1 MRIAQV
7 SPLYERVPPVAY
19 GGVERVVA
27 WLVDG
32 LVARGHDVTLFASGD
47 SRTRARLVSG
57 SDCAIRLIEDTAD
70 PQAFHF
76 AMLEEV
82 VRRADEF
89 DIVHFHTDYQSFPFA
104 RRLCCPA
111 LTTLHWRLDVPGLS
125 TLYRQFADMPVVSIS
140 AAQRTPLPWLN
151 WRATVHHGLPAD
163 LLRFHE
169 TPGDYAAFLGRI
181 SPVKRPDR
189 AIEIARRAGV
199 PLRIAAKIDN
209 GDRAYFDEEIAGLFE
224 LPHVEYCGEVDDSCK
239 NDFLGQARAL
249 LFPIDWPE
257 PFGLVMI
264 EALACG
270 TPVIAFDHGAAH
282 EIVEHGVTGF
292 LVQSVDEAV
301 AALAKIDS
309 ISRAACR
316 TAFERRFT
324 VERMVDQYAGI
335 YQAMLRD
342 TRDTRNTHDTHDTQP
357 LQTD

>member
-189 AIEIARRAGV
+189 AIEIARRAAV

-209 GDRAYFDEEIAGLFE
+209 GDRAYFEEEIAGLFE

-249 LFPIDWPE
+249 LFPIDW
-257 PFGLVMI
+257 VKNYNMI
-264 EALACG
+264 IL
-270 TPVIAFDHGAAH
+270 
-282 EIVEHGVTGF
+282 
-292 LVQSVDEAV
+292 L
-301 AALAKIDS
+301 
-309 ISRAACR
+309 
-316 TAFERRFT
+316 
-324 VERMVDQYAGI
+324 
-335 YQAMLRD
+335 
-342 TRDTRNTHDTHDTQP
+342 
-357 LQTD
+357 

>member
-1 MRIAQV
+1 M
-7 SPLYERVPPVAY
+7 
-19 GGVERVVA
+19 
-27 WLVDG
+27 
-32 LVARGHDVTLFASGD
+32 
-47 SRTRARLVSG
+47 
-57 SDCAIRLIEDTAD
+57 
-70 PQAFHF
+70 
-76 AMLEEV
+76 
-82 VRRADEF
+82 
-89 DIVHFHTDYQSFPFA
+89 
-104 RRLCCPA
+104 
-111 LTTLHWRLDVPGLS
+111 
-125 TLYRQFADMPVVSIS
+125 
-140 AAQRTPLPWLN
+140 
-151 WRATVHHGLPAD
+151 
-163 LLRFHE
+163 
-169 TPGDYAAFLGRI
+169 
-181 SPVKRPDR
+181 
-189 AIEIARRAGV
+189 